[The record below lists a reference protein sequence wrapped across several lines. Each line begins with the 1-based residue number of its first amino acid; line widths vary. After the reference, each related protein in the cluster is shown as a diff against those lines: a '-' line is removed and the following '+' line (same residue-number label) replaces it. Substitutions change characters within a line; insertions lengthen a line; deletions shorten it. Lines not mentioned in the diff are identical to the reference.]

1 MKILLQIKS
10 IIKEYVIE
18 SVSRS
23 KKIDIIYWQ
32 CIIHCVIIDEK
43 IPLMHILNIF
53 NRINII

>member
-23 KKIDIIYWQ
+23 KKIDVIYWQ

-43 IPLMHILNIF
+43 IIAFNAYIKHI
-53 NRINII
+53 